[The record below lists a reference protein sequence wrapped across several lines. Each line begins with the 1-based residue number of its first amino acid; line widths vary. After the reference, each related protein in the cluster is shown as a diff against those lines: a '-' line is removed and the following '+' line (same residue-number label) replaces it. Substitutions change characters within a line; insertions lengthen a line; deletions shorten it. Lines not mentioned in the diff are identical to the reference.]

1 MCAKDASDNLSALLK
16 HGYGA
21 RPPRE
26 EFVRDL
32 AERMRMAYDEQRKT
46 PAAPEPRRLSVLR
59 WSWVAVA
66 TAATV
71 VLLAAGGI
79 TWTLTHPAI
88 ETGGGVTPGV
98 LPGPESTGTP
108 VPEEQL
114 VPLDIKLPRAQIIG
128 TPKNVPPAPT
138 LEKHVDKNRPP
149 FMVPAGTTLLSKGK
163 KVTSSDMAPIIGDLN
178 LITDGDKETTDGSF
192 VELGFGKQ
200 WVQIDLGEP
209 AALYALVVWH
219 FHGEMCVYHDV
230 VIQVADDADFIE
242 NVRTVYNND
251 FDNSSGLGVG
261 KDLEYFEDYRG
272 RLIDAKGIT
281 GRYVRLY
288 SNGNTSDGQ
297 NHYIEVEVY
306 GKPAKAA
313 PAAPKAPAPAKGP
326 KGATGPEG
334 TTCTTTTSAYLA
346 PREYTGGDTRE
357 ALVAAPPPVYSP
369 GAK

>member
-1 MCAKDASDNLSALLK
+1 MCVQENPDNLSALLK
-16 HGYGA
+16 TGYGA
-21 RPPRE
+21 PPPRE

-32 AERMRMAYDEQRKT
+32 AERMRMAYDAQRST
-46 PAAPEPRRLSVLR
+46 PAAPQPRRLSVLR
-59 WSWVAVA
+59 WSW
-66 TAATV
+66 AAAAAV

-79 TWTLTHPAI
+79 TWTLTHPAV

-98 LPGPESTGTP
+98 LPGPESASTP

-114 VPLDIKLPRAQIIG
+114 VPLEIKLPRAQIIG
-128 TPKNVPPAPT
+128 TPKNIPPAST
-138 LEKHVDKNRPP
+138 LEKFVEKNRPP
-149 FMVPAGTTLLSKGK
+149 FMVPEGTALLSSGK
-163 KVTSSDMAPIIGDLN
+163 KVTSSDMAPIIGNLN

-272 RLIDAKGIT
+272 RLIDAKGVT

-288 SNGNTSDGQ
+288 SNGNTSNDR
-297 NHYIEVEVY
+297 NHYVEVEVY